1 MNRLFSLLLV
11 SLVLAACV
19 QAGDVVTNA
28 RAALHTFC
36 TLKQS
41 DILQVLLTPEQ
52 LQAGRVVC
60 KAIGDPLGIGG

>member
-1 MNRLFSLLLV
+1 MNRLFSILLV

-19 QAGDVVTNA
+19 QAGGVVTNA

-41 DILQVLLTPEQ
+41 EIVQVLLTPEQ
-52 LQAGRVVC
+52 FQAGRIVC
-60 KAIGDPLGIGG
+60 SAIGDSLGIGG